1 MKKILITMMSLFSS
15 HAKTFAQ
22 PMDARK
28 SIFMQIFATKFD
40 ESISVVILCH
50 YSDTVELL
58 FPPQFSFL

>member
-40 ESISVVILCH
+40 ESISVVIFV
-50 YSDTVELL
+50 SL
-58 FPPQFSFL
+58 FRHR